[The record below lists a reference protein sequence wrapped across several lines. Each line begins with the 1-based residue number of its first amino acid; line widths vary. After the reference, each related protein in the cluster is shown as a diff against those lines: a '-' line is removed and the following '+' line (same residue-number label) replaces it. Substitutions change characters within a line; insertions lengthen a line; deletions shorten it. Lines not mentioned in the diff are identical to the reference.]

1 MHHMAYSLVWFV
13 WYFVREWVGS
23 HTSSWHLYSWSC
35 VVFFPFFNC
44 HSPFCCFHWEGG
56 VSVCAWVCVLCIC
69 VGACAHALICISLFE
84 VCFTQ
89 TLCCTHLFLTIL
101 PISSLPFELKFIY
114 FLQKEWKDGLIIP
127 KPATRKY
134 KSCNVQVLI
143 TVLYLS
149 AVEPTSFSSLVTE
162 TDGDIRII
170 THLTETA
177 PQNRTRHAAGFFTPL
192 CLQRDSKGREFL
204 QGFHCVFCF
213 LFLLAYKLNYDCCW
227 HNVVYIY
234 ICPVA
239 VV

>member
-1 MHHMAYSLVWFV
+1 MH
-13 WYFVREWVGS
+13 
-23 HTSSWHLYSWSC
+23 WSA
-35 VVFFPFFNC
+35 F
-44 HSPFCCFHWEGG
+44 
-56 VSVCAWVCVLCIC
+56 LCLRF
-69 VGACAHALICISLFE
+69 A
-84 VCFTQ
+84 FTQ

-114 FLQKEWKDGLIIP
+114 FLQKEWKDGLIIS

-234 ICPVA
+234 MPSCSCIMKLCCLKDVKALPHAFSFSLPYKLQVF
-239 VV
+239 VWILSPDFYILTW